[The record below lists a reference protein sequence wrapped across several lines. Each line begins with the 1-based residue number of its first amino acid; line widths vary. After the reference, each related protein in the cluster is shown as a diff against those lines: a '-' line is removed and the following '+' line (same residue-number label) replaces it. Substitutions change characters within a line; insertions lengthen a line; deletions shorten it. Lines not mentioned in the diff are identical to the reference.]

1 MIRRQFLCRLGLAK
15 KPQKKMKNR
24 RRKAIEVAGPYSA
37 KLCWVAARPAAL
49 WVGGKVRVAM
59 EDPVG
64 EPKVEKKR
72 TSG

>member
-1 MIRRQFLCRLGLAK
+1 MAGL
-15 KPQKKMKNR
+15 
-24 RRKAIEVAGPYSA
+24 YSA
-37 KLCWVAARPAAL
+37 KLCWVAAWPAAL
-49 WVGGKVRVAM
+49 LVGGKVRVAM

>member
-1 MIRRQFLCRLGLAK
+1 MIRYQFLCTK
-15 KPQKKMKNR
+15 KPQNK
-24 RRKAIEVAGPYSA
+24 RRKEIKVAGLYSA
-37 KLCWVAARPAAL
+37 KLCWVAAWPAAL
-49 WVGGKVRVAM
+49 LVGGKVRVAM